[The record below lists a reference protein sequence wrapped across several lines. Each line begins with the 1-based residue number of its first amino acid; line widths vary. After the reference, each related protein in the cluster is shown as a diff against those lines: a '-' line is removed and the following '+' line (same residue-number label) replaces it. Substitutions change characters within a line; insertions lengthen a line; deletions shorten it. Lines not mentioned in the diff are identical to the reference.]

1 MFISLV
7 KDPNVQFVRVRNKFF
22 ALTIICPIIF
32 SSKSH
37 FVQPN
42 VVSPVLMLP
51 AVPTFWTPA
60 WGGSTAEGL
69 MGPSEVRALPSGIAR
84 RT

>member
-1 MFISLV
+1 MS
-7 KDPNVQFVRVRNKFF
+7 N
-22 ALTIICPIIF
+22 TF

-42 VVSPVLMLP
+42 VVCPAPAVPAVP

-60 WGGSTAEGL
+60 LRGSTSDLIFLVPMIIKDIKIIGSKQYFEDFK
-69 MGPSEVRALPSGIAR
+69 GPNMVIVIE
-84 RT
+84 TMMHFN